1 MYDQDLRDVNQL
13 DLLPA
18 WHFYRDRVDAGARLA
33 ERFTAYRGQ
42 DVLVLGIP
50 RGGVP
55 VAAELARNLDA
66 ELDVIVAR
74 KLGAPFQP
82 ELAIGA
88 VTANGGR
95 YLNKAMLRAADVT
108 AEYLAAITAEEMAE
122 ARRREEHFRGKRP
135 PPRVEGRTIIV
146 VDDGLATGATMRAA
160 VRAVRRRHPARV
172 IVAVPVAPPATCA
185 SLRAE
190 TDEVVALLEP
200 EPFHSVGLYYE
211 DFTPPEEGEIEL
223 ALRVRRQPPRAKGTA
238 TG

>member
-1 MYDQDLRDVNQL
+1 MDDQVLMDRDQL

-18 WHFYRDRVDAGARLA
+18 WHCYRDRIDAGARLA
-33 ERFTAYRGQ
+33 ERFEAYRGQ

-55 VAAELARNLDA
+55 VAAELARSLDV

-74 KLGAPFQP
+74 KLGAPSQP

-88 VTANGGR
+88 VTANSGR

-108 AEYLAAITAEEMAE
+108 PEYLAAITAEEMAK
-122 ARRREEHFRGKRP
+122 ARRRKERFRGKGP
-135 PPRVEGRTIIV
+135 PSRIEGRTVII

-160 VRAVRRRHPARV
+160 VRAVRQGHPGRL

-185 SLRAE
+185 ALSAE

-200 EPFHSVGLYYE
+200 EPFYAVGFYYE

-223 ALRVRRQPPRAKGTA
+223 ALRASQPHPPPNGAA